1 MPPPPSYDKLAE
13 GYTTMFRLE
22 SQFPF
27 INFEV
32 ELTVSGDPQ
41 LCNFRVFVSQ
51 VTSFEFDPLIPI
63 NCNKIRGV
71 NKWIFLSLGLNFL
84 NGQAKLGLV
93 YEDFGQIVTRN
104 QIQSGISQMQ
114 QSLGATDWKDVK
126 NTFSFG
132 GLKKGVMVSP
142 LQNRGTAFKIKNW
155 SMADWFSLGDQYDY
169 GRALLGEESIYF
181 KLEPIEDRRIFAF
194 DVNPDGNRF
203 VDASFHRHWIELI
216 NTNLFANPYSSY
228 WLREAYFFDNPE
240 TLVPLT
246 TPTQSLSSSFNLQY
260 SVPYVLSF
268 WFKTHDVDPTGP
280 RIFRILT
287 FGVLDPAEAQKPE
300 DRVDTPLRD

>member
-1 MPPPPSYDKLAE
+1 
-13 GYTTMFRLE
+13 
-22 SQFPF
+22 
-27 INFEV
+27 
-32 ELTVSGDPQ
+32 
-41 LCNFRVFVSQ
+41 
-51 VTSFEFDPLIPI
+51 
-63 NCNKIRGV
+63 
-71 NKWIFLSLGLNFL
+71 
-84 NGQAKLGLV
+84 
-93 YEDFGQIVTRN
+93 
-104 QIQSGISQMQ
+104 
-114 QSLGATDWKDVK
+114 
-126 NTFSFG
+126 
-132 GLKKGVMVSP
+132 
-142 LQNRGTAFKIKNW
+142 
-155 SMADWFSLGDQYDY
+155 MADWFSLGDQYDY

-300 DRVDTPLRD
+300 DRVDTPLRDLGPILSFNLEFSAGIYQANFQYQMPQGFQVAQSMPITMGTWHHFAVEYYPFGSSTVFVRYLIDGN